1 MSKLIAKIKEIINN
15 ILDSFKNSEG
25 GYSARKLTALAA
37 FWTAFELA
45 QSLEGDN
52 RLYASYAFLGTGLL
66 CLGIVTV
73 QNLIELKSGKNGSNN
88 PQ

>member
-1 MSKLIAKIKEIINN
+1 MKLWQKIKEFIKNIVNSLYNN
-15 ILDSFKNSEG
+15 DEG
-25 GYSARKLTALAA
+25 FSARKLTALAA

-45 QSLEGDN
+45 QTLEGDN
-52 RLYASYAFLGTGLL
+52 RLYAVYAFLGTGLL

-73 QNLIELKSGKNGSNN
+73 QNLIEFKNGKQ